1 MPLIINIS
9 AMQNETDVSFNMEDA
24 KSYIESFSLLM
35 EGYEKTKGK
44 GSLRHFSLL
53 FRLVGSVI
61 MQKTGKYD
69 YYHRATCLLNILCP
83 LWQIKEL

>member
-35 EGYEKTKGK
+35 EGYEKTEGK
-44 GSLRHFSLL
+44 GG
-53 FRLVGSVI
+53 V
-61 MQKTGKYD
+61 YD
-69 YYHRATCLLNILCP
+69 IFHCYFVLSDP
-83 LWQIKEL
+83 